1 MIKNY
6 DFKLRNHY
14 KGFEWLIYGIVEES
28 DIVQTVKVSDLQ
40 AFARTGRIRQM
51 RDVLRYVSQRQHAFG
66 LIDNLH
72 IKLPKTSYR
81 TGQMVGSV
89 LEYLKIPNEYR
100 GIVARKIKN
109 MMKFK
114 HYLSPGR
121 DQAFRKGV
129 YNFDHPDSDSDSD
142 GLDDFILDSGNGTD
156 SDGTFWDDSDLEDLH
171 RIKRKTAAVHNLT
184 RSTPE
189 SETDEVSDEPIS
201 KALTRTKRPKV
212 PVQVQHISTLSTEE
226 IDISKEQAL
235 LDAQLHATQVQWMT
249 PTPTPPTHKVTRIS
263 HIEVPLFTAEQRSTF
278 KPIREEATAPP
289 QIIDLT
295 NDTDDDDAVN
305 EDIIEV
311 QPYATNKDVI
321 VVATAARTRRSMNLA
336 IRSTSMR
343 STVGPGGGLA
353 RLEAHAAASDFEV
366 MEVLQFD

>member
-1 MIKNY
+1 LIKNY

-28 DIVQTVKVSDLQ
+28 DIIQTVRVSDLQ
-40 AFARTGRIRQM
+40 AFARTGRIPHM
-51 RDVLRYVSQRQHAFG
+51 RDVLQYISQRQHAFG

-72 IKLPKTSYR
+72 IKPPKTSYR
-81 TGQMVGSV
+81 TGQMVGMV
-89 LEYLKIPNEYR
+89 LQYLKIPDEYR
-100 GIVARKIKN
+100 GVVARKIKT

-142 GLDDFILDSGNGTD
+142 GLDDFILDSDDGTD
-156 SDGTFWDDSDLEDLH
+156 SDATFWDDSDLDDL
-171 RIKRKTAAVHNLT
+171 RNIKRKTAAHNSA

-189 SETDEVSDEPIS
+189 SETEEDSDTTQPRPP
-201 KALTRTKRPKV
+201 TRTKGTK
-212 PVQVQHISTLSTEE
+212 VQVQHVSKPST
-226 IDISKEQAL
+226 DNNDNANEQAL
-235 LDAQLHATQVQWMT
+235 VDAQLDATTKQWMT
-249 PTPTPPTHKVTRIS
+249 SMPTTTACRMLPMSPHINVPTLS
-263 HIEVPLFTAEQRSTF
+263 AAQRATF
-278 KPIREEATAPP
+278 KLAGVKKTPAPP

-295 NDTDDDDAVN
+295 NDTENDDITPVHPWTIN
-305 EDIIEV
+305 EDVTMI
-311 QPYATNKDVI
+311 
-321 VVATAARTRRSMNLA
+321 ATANRARRSMNLA
-336 IRSTSMR
+336 IRSTSVR

-353 RLEAHAAASDFEV
+353 RLEAHAAAAAEEEKFEV